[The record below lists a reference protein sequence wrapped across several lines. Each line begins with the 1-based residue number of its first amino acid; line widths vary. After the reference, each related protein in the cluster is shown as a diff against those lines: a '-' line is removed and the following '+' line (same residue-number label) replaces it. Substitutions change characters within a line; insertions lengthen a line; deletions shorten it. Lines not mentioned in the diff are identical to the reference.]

1 MLKEEPAEHA
11 ESPTR
16 TTAGFMGRRFYSVV
30 SRNWKKRWQNGATRR
45 RAGAVTSVE
54 GWLQRRRSMLLLSG
68 PVLRL
73 LGGSG
78 HHHILVD
85 LFQPQAWPTAW
96 CLCSGCFHTAPGRKA
111 WSYGTA
117 SRGLQTQWFLLEY
130 QPGSQCQGQG
140 GVPQPGARSP
150 SPGPDTAA

>member
-1 MLKEEPAEHA
+1 MSKEEPAEHA
-11 ESPTR
+11 ESPTNS
-16 TTAGFMGRRFYSVV
+16 RFYGKTLLQ
-30 SRNWKKRWQNGATRR
+30 RGFTELEEKKRWQNGATRM

-54 GWLQRRRSMLLLSG
+54 AWLQRRRSMLLLSG

-73 LGGSG
+73 LGASG

-96 CLCSGCFHTAPGRKA
+96 CLCGGCFHSAPGRKA
-111 WSYGTA
+111 WGYSTA
-117 SRGLQTQWFLLEY
+117 SRGQQTQWFLLEY

-150 SPGPDTAA
+150 GPGPDTAA